1 LEVIVEYENHLYIV
15 LHPNHSLIASQLSPE
30 HFLRHY
36 VQGSTRYFEG
46 RLIFAEVDPAF
57 RNDYFDIDKA
67 YSELVPHE
75 DGRPKATKFIKSY
88 RALEHVDL
96 DALGK
101 LYLCNSVG
109 DYLALDS
116 AEYYPGHDA
125 EEFRIML
132 EVNPVKF
139 IVLTKYNF
147 MDFGRFITDPS
158 NSKGA
163 PKMFLTQLE
172 FSTDEFLR
180 EFEENPLIRCYV
192 PGIHPARLSKAIEE
206 IRNTPGKYVKGLSL
220 DCPIDKISYKLLR
233 DGFMFAEQ
241 GGKYKYY
248 PLLSL
253 DDVERRFYKY
263 WKSM

>member
-1 LEVIVEYENHLYIV
+1 MSDDKHLYLV
-15 LHPNHSLIASQLSPE
+15 LHPNHSLIASQLEPE
-30 HFLRHY
+30 HFIRHY

-46 RLIFAEVDPAF
+46 RLIFAELDSEF
-57 RNDYFDIDKA
+57 RNPYFDIELA
-67 YSELVPHE
+67 YSELKPHE

-88 RALEHVDL
+88 RVLEHIDF

-109 DYLALDS
+109 DYVALES
-116 AEYYPGHDA
+116 AEYNPSEDT

-132 EVNPVKF
+132 EIDPVKF
-139 IVLTKYNF
+139 IVLTKYDF
-147 MDFGRFITDPS
+147 REFGRFITDPR

-163 PKMFLTQLE
+163 PKMFFSQLE
-172 FSTDEFLR
+172 FSTEEFLKD
-180 EFEENPLIRCYV
+180 FEENPLIRCYV
-192 PGIHPARLSKAIEE
+192 PGIHPARLRNAIEE
-206 IRNTPGKYVKGLSL
+206 VRSTPGKYVKGLSL

-241 GGKYKYY
+241 GKCKYY